1 MFTLTDNHKVSQFYD
16 WWVKGILLP
25 LPRSRPKRLVLNL
38 SGAKI
43 KFRVKPADPPKLLSE
58 RERLQFLKPRDNNG
72 YLAVPSHAVISTS
85 IPLLKRGLSAAEVV
99 SSLLPFSANEVL
111 ASIDRKSNKLYAV
124 VRADIKQSIAS
135 LRENDVSIAGV
146 AFSGE
151 VDFNFVDFEAPSNS
165 PSSRLPVSWYTLLA
179 LPLAAFVLAVC
190 YWWHAESTLQSRL
203 KEVLNDSQPE
213 SLLTADDGF
222 PALLSIT
229 SSASVSKHHLLLQ
242 SLVNA
247 LSDGAV
253 VDQIIV
259 NETEVLMDMQA
270 PSGSLVKTEIDA
282 AGLFLSSQFVSAI
295 TTDSS
300 QNRERF
306 RLKLMLLDQTA
317 LGGSGDK

>member
-25 LPRSRPKRLVLNL
+25 LPKSRPKRLVLDL

-43 KFRVKPADPPKLLSE
+43 EFRVRPADPPKLLSE
-58 RERLQFLKPRDNNG
+58 RERLQLLKSRDNNG

-85 IPLLKRGLSAAEVV
+85 IPVLKRGLSPAEVV

-111 ASIDRKSNKLYAV
+111 GSIDRKSNKLHAV
-124 VRADIKQSIAS
+124 VRADIKQRIAS
-135 LRENDVSIAGV
+135 LRENNISVAGV

-151 VDFNFVDFEAPSNS
+151 VDFIFVDFEAPLNS
-165 PSSRLPVSWYTLLA
+165 SSSRLPVSWYALLA
-179 LPLAAFVLAVC
+179 LPLVAFVLAVS

-203 KEVLNDSQPE
+203 KDVLNDSQSE

-222 PALLSIT
+222 PSLLSIA
-229 SSASVSKHHLLLQ
+229 SSASVSQNHLLLQ
-242 SLVNA
+242 SLVNS

-259 NETEVLMDMQA
+259 NESELLMDMQA

-282 AGLFLSSQFVSAI
+282 TGLFLSSQFVSAI
-295 TTDSS
+295 TTDLS
-300 QNRERF
+300 QNSERF
-306 RLKLMLLDQTA
+306 RLKLILLNQTGA
-317 LGGSGDK
+317 RGFDDR